1 MKVIFSGGGTLG
13 PVTPLLALSEII
25 KTKYPQTEFVWI
37 GTQSGPERALVEKYN
52 IRFITISSGKLRRYF
67 SFWNFVDW
75 IKIIVAFW
83 QSMFLLLKEKP
94 VAVITAG
101 GFVSVPLHLAAWFCN
116 IPAWVHQQ
124 DVRVSL
130 ANKIMAPFAQV
141 ITVAIKENL
150 PAFSDKK
157 TFWLG
162 NPVRQ
167 DVFTGSKEEARKIFD
182 LSANLPVVL
191 ATGGGTGSH
200 RVNEIILKAAE
211 HLSGKAQIIHIT
223 GPDRSQEM
231 SEHAQKILNFYHARK
246 FLTTEMKDAYAI
258 ADVVI
263 ARAGFGTLSE
273 LAALKKPAIIIPLPG
288 HQEENA
294 AYFAKAK
301 AIVEVNQNEADPYK
315 IAKIIQEF
323 LENKELAQAIGERFY
338 QVLPPASPENVLKVF
353 GGLLL

>member
-1 MKVIFSGGGTLG
+1 MKIVFSGGGTLG

-25 KTKYPQTEFVWI
+25 KNKHPQAEFVWV
-37 GTQSGPERALVEKYN
+37 GTQNGPERALVEKYQ
-52 IRFITISSGKLRRYF
+52 IKFVAIKAGKLRRYF

-75 IKIIVAFW
+75 IKIIIAFW
-83 QSMFLLLKEKP
+83 QGIFFLFKSKP
-94 VAVITAG
+94 DVVVTAG

-124 DVRVSL
+124 DIKVGL
-130 ANKIMAPFAQV
+130 ANKIMAPLAKI
-141 ITVAIKENL
+141 ITVAVKENVS
-150 PAFSDKK
+150 AFSAKK
-157 TFWLG
+157 TSWLG

-167 DVFTGSKEEARKIFD
+167 DIFTGSKNEARKIFN
-182 LSANLPVVL
+182 LSADLPVVL

-223 GPDRSQEM
+223 GPDRSDEM
-231 SEHAQKILNFYHARK
+231 SQHAEKILNYYHARK
-246 FLTTEMKDAYAI
+246 FLTTEMKDAYAV

-273 LAALKKPAIIIPLPG
+273 LAALKKPSIIIPLPG

-294 AYFAKAK
+294 AYFAKTK
-301 AIVEVNQNEADPYK
+301 AIVEVDQNMADPYK
-315 IAKIIQEF
+315 IAKTIQEF
-323 LENKELAQAIGERFY
+323 LENKELARAIGERFY
-338 QVLPPASPENVLKVF
+338 QVLPPASSEDVLKIF
-353 GGLLL
+353 ESLL